1 MQNNVDYIPVE
12 HATIVSENHVSAFR
26 TTENDANSIS
36 QVTYVPTDL
45 EMTITVLPQYSPRRT
60 RRLFDLDNMRKG
72 GNIGFI

>member
-1 MQNNVDYIPVE
+1 MSHTQYIE
-12 HATIVSENHVSAFR
+12 DEWEGKNC
-26 TTENDANSIS
+26 
-36 QVTYVPTDL
+36 QDL